1 MMALRHLPLTDYA
14 APTGTPIIAAADA
27 LVGTNYLYRFVGA
40 INIVSQRGNLQ
51 CFISIMF

>member
-1 MMALRHLPLTDYA
+1 MALRHLPLTDYA